1 VSQARDAGL
10 SSVTCTIRASPESS
24 PRYVS
29 VCWLYRLRPSTLYD
43 GSEPAFKTP
52 PPFTASN
59 SATRSVLAAP
69 DGVAGAARTGNVCDV
84 IFFAPTTAPSSK
96 SFWMYWVTMRWWCA
110 GLVSHQ
116 HSACASVGAPS
127 LPMARVKS
135 DSRRQT
141 GEGDGFREPLRLP
154 KLPRERSLCPRERVR
169 RGPPAAAMS
178 CACGSSTFYGPNGAC
193 EVGLE
198 ASDGG
203 NRG

>member
-1 VSQARDAGL
+1 VSNAKKSIFPTQG
-10 SSVTCTIRASPESS
+10 SSTIRASPESS

-141 GEGDGFREPLRLP
+141 GEGGRASR
-154 KLPRERSLCPRERVR
+154 
-169 RGPPAAAMS
+169 AAKAPQI
-178 CACGSSTFYGPNGAC
+178 ATRAVTLST
-193 EVGLE
+193 
-198 ASDGG
+198 
-203 NRG
+203 

>member
-1 VSQARDAGL
+1 MSQARDAGL

-69 DGVAGAARTGNVCDV
+69 DGVAGAATNRQRVRCHL
-84 IFFAPTTAPSSK
+84 FRA
-96 SFWMYWVTMRWWCA
+96 
-110 GLVSHQ
+110 H
-116 HSACASVGAPS
+116 HSALEQVILDVLGNHALVVRGIGQPPA
-127 LPMARVKS
+127 
-135 DSRRQT
+135 Q
-141 GEGDGFREPLRLP
+141 RL
-154 KLPRERSLCPRERVR
+154 RERR
-169 RGPPAAAMS
+169 RAFAA
-178 CACGSSTFYGPNGAC
+178 NGAC
-193 EVGLE
+193 EVGPE

-203 NRG
+203 GGTGFASR